1 MSYCVIMTGNLSFA
15 NLAEKQ
21 KFLDTLAADE
31 DFANANY
38 TSVKKFLREEL
49 TEEFEKQTE
58 LEYSIHSSDIHY
70 FEQDNILV
78 DILKNDDIDA
88 HLDIE
93 FIGEDG
99 ESWRISYSKL
109 EKDCREDKVYI
120 SDKLVC
126 CKDCLFG
133 HYCQYSEANNEIR
146 YKCEY
151 WTKLAG
157 NNINILMDANEFCS
171 RGKSKHQS
179 EQRGENDD

>member
-1 MSYCVIMTGNLSFA
+1 MSYCVIMKGNLLFA
-15 NLAEKQ
+15 NLEEKQ

-31 DFANANY
+31 DFADAKY
-38 TSVKKFLREEL
+38 TSVESFLREEL

-58 LEYSIHSSDIHY
+58 LDYSVYGADIRY
-70 FEQDNILV
+70 NEQDNILV
-78 DILKNDDIDA
+78 DILKNGDIDA
-88 HLDIE
+88 HLNIA

-99 ESWRISYSKL
+99 ESWRTSYSKF

-120 SDKLVC
+120 SDKLIC
-126 CKDCLFG
+126 CKDCAFG
-133 HYCQYSEANNEIR
+133 HPCLYNDTENDIR

-171 RGKSKHQS
+171 RGKSRHLS
-179 EQRGENDD
+179 EQRGE